1 MMLLSLYV
9 FIVIILLF
17 GTSIVRA
24 GFNEE
29 YISKNQSN
37 CVKGVFIIFVFAR
50 HIWPYIKDAGVIF
63 TGMDDRI
70 FHLIDGTLGQLIV
83 AMFLF
88 YSGYGV
94 MESYRKKGI
103 DYVNGIPK
111 RRILT
116 TLLNFDVAVC
126 VFLLVDFILN
136 ISYPISRVLLSFTGW
151 LSVGNS
157 NWYIF
162 VILLC
167 YLSTCIGLKIAE
179 KFKCKENIM
188 GGGDFY
194 LYINMLY
201 SISSDKTRS
210 LV

>member
-1 MMLLSLYV
+1 MLLSLYV
-9 FIVIILLF
+9 FIAVILLF
-17 GTSIVRA
+17 STSIVRA
-24 GFNEE
+24 GFNED

-37 CVKGVFIIFVFAR
+37 CIKGVFIIFVFAR
-50 HIWPYIKDAGVIF
+50 HIWPYIKDAGVVF
-63 TGMDDRI
+63 TGIDDRI
-70 FHLIDGTLGQLIV
+70 FHFIDSTLGQLIV

-103 DYVNGIPK
+103 EYVNGIPK

-167 YLSTCIGLKIAE
+167 YLATYIGLKIAE

-188 GGGDFY
+188 GGVIFAC
-194 LYINMLY
+194 I
-201 SISSDKTRS
+201 SIWLLD
-210 LV
+210 